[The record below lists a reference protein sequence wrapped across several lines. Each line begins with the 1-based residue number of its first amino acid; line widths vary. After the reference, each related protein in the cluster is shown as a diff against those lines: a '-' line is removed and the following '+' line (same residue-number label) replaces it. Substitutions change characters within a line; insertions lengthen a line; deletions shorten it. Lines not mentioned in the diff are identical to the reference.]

1 MTALLECTCDLA
13 YDDDPGPIMVR
24 IMVRNP
30 LCPAH
35 GDQRE
40 NGIDTLSAATL
51 ASLPLEELWDFREDM
66 AAEIR
71 RTQERKGRIEQE
83 FVRRAHKA
91 RPDFGPESSGAAE
104 VVGETLIL
112 AVTYSRDYAYD
123 GEKVVEAQ
131 KYLTADEYDRFVKF
145 EPRVNGTV
153 FNALLK
159 RGGELAALLTGA
171 RSIKGTPRPT
181 FTPKGRA

>member
-1 MTALLECTCDLA
+1 MTALVECLCVVEPDGDTITSA
-13 YDDDPGPIMVR
+13 
-24 IMVRNP
+24 
-30 LCPAH
+30 LCPVH
-35 GDQRE
+35 GDQRDTSV
-40 NGIDTLSAATL
+40 DTLSADTL
-51 ASLPLEELWDFREDM
+51 AKLPLEELWDFREAM

-123 GEKVVEAQ
+123 AEKVVEVQ
-131 KYLTADEYDRFVKF
+131 RFLTPDEYDRFVKF
-145 EPRVNGTV
+145 EPKVNGTV

>member
-13 YDDDPGPIMVR
+13 YDGDDVTIELL
-24 IMVRNP
+24 NP

-35 GDQRE
+35 GDQR
-40 NGIDTLSAATL
+40 DTSVDALSADSL
-51 ASLPLEELWDFREDM
+51 AKLPLEELWDFREAM

-83 FVRRAHKA
+83 FVRRALEA
-91 RPDFGPESSGAAE
+91 RPDFGPDSGGTVE
-104 VVGETLIL
+104 VVGETLVL
-112 AVTYSRDYAYD
+112 AVGYSRDYAYD
-123 GEKVVEAQ
+123 AEKVVEVQ
-131 KYLTADEYDRFVKF
+131 RFLTPDEYDRFVKF
-145 EPRVNGTV
+145 EAKVNGTV
-153 FNALLK
+153 FNSLLK